1 MTKILMI
8 ATNVDQLDSDHQT
21 GLWLSDFVEPATEF
35 KEAGF
40 EVTAASLKG
49 GRIPIDPHSYSN
61 ELPRVWDGVM
71 EPIHNTPVL
80 SEIDPSEFEGVFLC
94 GGHGAMMDFPNS
106 ETIEHV
112 LRHFLTERKIIASVG
127 HGSAGLVGVTDHNG
141 EAIVRGRTMTGFT
154 DDEEK
159 ETGIENLL
167 PFKIEEQLK
176 AEGAGFQVGDPDKD
190 HVEVDQHF
198 ITGQN
203 PRSSLSTAQAVIKKL
218 RKPQPQ

>member
-8 ATNVDQLDSDHQT
+8 ATNVDQLTNDHQT
-21 GLWLSDFVEPATEF
+21 GLWLSEFVEPATEF

-40 EVTAASLKG
+40 EVIAVSLKG

-71 EPIHNTPVL
+71 EPIHNTPAL

-94 GGHGAMMDFPNS
+94 GGHGAMVDFPNNK
-106 ETIEHV
+106 TMEHM
-112 LRHFLTERKIIASVG
+112 LRHFLTENKIIASVC
-127 HGSAGLVGVTDHNG
+127 HGPAGLLGVTDHNG
-141 EAIVRGRTMTGFT
+141 EALLKGRTITGFT
-154 DDEEK
+154 DEEEK
-159 ETGIENLL
+159 EAGIEHLL
-167 PFKIEEQLK
+167 PFKLEEQLK
-176 AEGAGFQVGDPDKD
+176 AEGANFKAEAPNKD
-190 HVEVDQHF
+190 HVEVDQNF
-198 ITGQN
+198 VTGQN